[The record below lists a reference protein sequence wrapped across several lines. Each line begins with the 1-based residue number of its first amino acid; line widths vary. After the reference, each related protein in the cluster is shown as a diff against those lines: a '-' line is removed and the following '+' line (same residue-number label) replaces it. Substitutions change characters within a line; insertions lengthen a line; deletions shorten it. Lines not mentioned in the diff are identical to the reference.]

1 MSGPTGRW
9 QGACVSTLNHST
21 SISASFQAFT
31 SVLDL
36 AQLSVHL
43 VTRVG
48 LFCLFSASSCKMKE
62 LKYS

>member
-9 QGACVSTLNHST
+9 QGPRVSTLNHNT
-21 SISASFQAFT
+21 SISASFPAFT
-31 SVLDL
+31 SILDL

-48 LFCLFSASSCKMKE
+48 LFSLFSASSCKMRE

>member
-9 QGACVSTLNHST
+9 QGPRVSTLNHNT

-31 SVLDL
+31 SILDL

-43 VTRVG
+43 VTRWV
-48 LFCLFSASSCKMKE
+48 SSLCSQLPPVK
-62 LKYS
+62 

>member
-9 QGACVSTLNHST
+9 QGPRVSTLNRNT

-36 AQLSVHL
+36 AQLSLHL

-48 LFCLFSASSCKMKE
+48 LFSLFSASSCKMRE